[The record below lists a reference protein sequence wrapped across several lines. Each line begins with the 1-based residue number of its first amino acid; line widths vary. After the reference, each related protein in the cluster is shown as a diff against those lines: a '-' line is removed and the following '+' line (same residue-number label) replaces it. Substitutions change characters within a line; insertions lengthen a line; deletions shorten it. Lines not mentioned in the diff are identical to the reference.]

1 MRICWKSEKQTCK
14 WRVKAF
20 HIFVKVS
27 SIGWGYFWVIGVK
40 LNKKLYNVW
49 LVQLWYL
56 NIIASIASIPKSNI
70 SFNRTLLLII
80 NFLPHLVTLTETVV
94 FLCGSVLKMMR
105 YTVTAMD
112 RRRTLSSKL
121 IWRNTEQA
129 MNPKMQQ

>member
-14 WRVKAF
+14 WTVKAF
-20 HIFVKVS
+20 HIFVIVS
-27 SIGWGYFWVIGVK
+27 SIGWGYFCVTGVK

-49 LVQLWYL
+49 LVQLWYF

-94 FLCGSVLKMMR
+94 FLCGRVLKMMR